1 MSTNTLYRLSGGG
14 LFLGALLAALG
25 YLMKPVVGHDLS
37 LYFNP
42 LYQPSSLMTF
52 SGAILMLLCLP
63 GMYAY
68 QASSAGKFGLASFI
82 IAYLGLIVLEVG
94 MGLLY
99 AFVPPLLAS
108 NPATSFLISQPRGGG
123 FEGQLGSAFLVFFLI
138 GLLGSNLGGLLYGI
152 ATFRARVYPRWA
164 AMLTFGGVIL
174 GFLLSLLNS
183 PLIGDRPIILMLA
196 GFAWCGLSLWTRQ
209 DTVPAPSSAAIY
221 PPLETKATH

>member
-1 MSTNTLYRLSGGG
+1 MSTNTLYRLSGAA

-25 YLMKPVVGHDLS
+25 YLLKPVVGHDLS

-42 LYQPSSLMTF
+42 LYQPSSVMTF
-52 SGAILMLLCLP
+52 VGASLMLLGLP

-68 QASSAGKFGLASFI
+68 QASSAGKLGLVSFI

-108 NPATSFLISQPRGGG
+108 HPAAAFLINQPKGGG
-123 FEGQLGSAFLVFFLI
+123 FEGQLGPAFLVFFLI
-138 GLLGSNLGGLLYGI
+138 GLLGSNLGGLLFGV
-152 ATFRARVYPRWA
+152 ATLRAGVYPRWA
-164 AMLTFGGVIL
+164 AVLIFGGVIA

-196 GFAWCGLSLWTRQ
+196 GFAGCGITLRTLNSR
-209 DTVPAPSSAAIY
+209 APNPS
-221 PPLETKATH
+221 PVGQPGTPTL